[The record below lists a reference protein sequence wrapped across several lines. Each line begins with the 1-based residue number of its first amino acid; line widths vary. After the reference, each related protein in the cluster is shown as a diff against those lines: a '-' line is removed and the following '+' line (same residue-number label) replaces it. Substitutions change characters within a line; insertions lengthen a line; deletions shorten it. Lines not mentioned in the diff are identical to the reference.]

1 MDIFLNENMDFG
13 SEILK
18 VNMVYFNLLS
28 LLEAS
33 FLVFNIEI
41 NILLIL
47 IVILIAFSS
56 IVWFELQHVIANN
69 FSLG

>member
-1 MDIFLNENMDFG
+1 MDFG

-18 VNMVYFNLLS
+18 VNMVSFNLLS

-41 NILLIL
+41 NILL
-47 IVILIAFSS
+47 VLIAF
-56 IVWFELQHVIANN
+56 
-69 FSLG
+69 

>member
-1 MDIFLNENMDFG
+1 VKFLGKYGN
-13 SEILK
+13 LK
-18 VNMVYFNLLS
+18 VNMVSFNLLS

-47 IVILIAFSS
+47 IAF
-56 IVWFELQHVIANN
+56 
-69 FSLG
+69 

>member
-1 MDIFLNENMDFG
+1 
-13 SEILK
+13 
-18 VNMVYFNLLS
+18 MVSFNLLS

-47 IVILIAFSS
+47 IAF
-56 IVWFELQHVIANN
+56 
-69 FSLG
+69 